1 MSTEKLLQVLESQIE
16 ALSAQVGPQANMP
29 SQQARFD
36 LKLFGN
42 HGNRFRDYLLEVHK
56 NMAQL
61 KQVVAENRTQQVAF
75 LAEKLVAQISALQ
88 RELATQKLRKTTP
101 EPKYNKLDPYHKLAE
116 HQDYERRIL
125 AMIQDRESQL
135 GKQNLLTEQQK
146 IQKELAALEGRLMRC
161 RQALIKIER
170 SIEKKENGF

>member
-16 ALSAQVGPQANMP
+16 ALSAQIAPQANTP

-36 LKLFGN
+36 LNLFSN
-42 HGNRFRDYLLEVHK
+42 HGNRFRDYLQEVRK
-56 NMAQL
+56 NMTQL
-61 KQVVAENRTQQVAF
+61 KQVVEENRLQQVAF
-75 LAEKLVAQISALQ
+75 LADKLVAQISALQ
-88 RELATQKLRKTTP
+88 RELATQKIRKSNP
-101 EPKYNKLDPYHKLAE
+101 EPRDHQSDPYHKLAE

-135 GKQNLLTEQQK
+135 GQQSLLVEQQK

-161 RQALIKIER
+161 RQALIRIER

>member
-16 ALSAQVGPQANMP
+16 ALSAQVGPQGNMP

-88 RELATQKLRKTTP
+88 RELATQKLRKTNP

-135 GKQNLLTEQQK
+135 GKQNLLAEQQK

>member
-16 ALSAQVGPQANMP
+16 ALSAQIAPQANTP

-36 LKLFGN
+36 LNLFSN
-42 HGNRFRDYLLEVHK
+42 HGNRFRDYLQEVRK

-61 KQVVAENRTQQVAF
+61 KQVVKENRLQQVAF
-75 LAEKLVAQISALQ
+75 LADKLVAQISALQ
-88 RELATQKLRKTTP
+88 RELATQKIRKSNP
-101 EPKYNKLDPYHKLAE
+101 EPRDHQSDPYHKLAE
-116 HQDYERRIL
+116 HQDYERRIM

-135 GKQNLLTEQQK
+135 GQQSLLVEQQK

-161 RQALIKIER
+161 RQALIRIER
-170 SIEKKENGF
+170 SIERKENGF

>member
-88 RELATQKLRKTTP
+88 RELATQKLRKTNP
-101 EPKYNKLDPYHKLAE
+101 EPKYNKLDPYHKLVE

>member
-16 ALSAQVGPQANMP
+16 ALSAQIAPQANTP

-36 LKLFGN
+36 LNLFSN
-42 HGNRFRDYLLEVHK
+42 HGNRFRDYLQEVRK

-61 KQVVAENRTQQVAF
+61 KQVVEENRLQQVAF
-75 LAEKLVAQISALQ
+75 LADKLVAQISALQ
-88 RELATQKLRKTTP
+88 RELATQKIRKSNP
-101 EPKYNKLDPYHKLAE
+101 EPREHQSDPYHKLAE

-135 GKQNLLTEQQK
+135 GRQSLLVEQQK

-161 RQALIKIER
+161 RQALIRIER

>member
-1 MSTEKLLQVLESQIE
+1 MLESQIE
-16 ALSAQVGPQANMP
+16 ALSAQIAPQANTP

-36 LKLFGN
+36 LNLFSN
-42 HGNRFRDYLLEVHK
+42 HGNRFRDYLQEVRK
-56 NMAQL
+56 NMTQL
-61 KQVVAENRTQQVAF
+61 KQVVEENRLQQVAF
-75 LAEKLVAQISALQ
+75 LADKLVAQISALQ
-88 RELATQKLRKTTP
+88 RELATQKIRKSNP
-101 EPKYNKLDPYHKLAE
+101 EPREHQSDPYHKLAE

-135 GKQNLLTEQQK
+135 GRQSLLVEQQK

-161 RQALIKIER
+161 RQALIRIER